1 MDKIKVYG
9 RAQNR
14 TALGIAHAY
23 MVMNPQATLEDLRKA
38 FPNSLSPD
46 KGVKENFVL
55 NETKDEHDGWKGYFR
70 EPDELLH
77 MGDGTLVAMN
87 SMWTA
92 ASFQRIVEKAK
103 EYDITVAEFS
113 KVAAG
118 EKGGFRLE
126 YLNGYVAPTAKP
138 KSKKLLWIIIAV
150 VLLLAAIAAFL
161 FLNSGKTEATVV
173 AAPVDTVAPAPVD
186 TVIIAKVET
195 IEQNFN
201 AAQFQKNSAE
211 LTDAAKQVL
220 DELVQVLKDNE
231 ALKVRIIG
239 HSSAE
244 GSETHNQE
252 LSEQRAQ
259 VAADYLVSAGIDKLR
274 VTAIGKGS
282 SEPKD
287 AENLDANR
295 RTEFEVE

>member
-1 MDKIKVYG
+1 
-9 RAQNR
+9 
-14 TALGIAHAY
+14 
-23 MVMNPQATLEDLRKA
+23 
-38 FPNSLSPD
+38 
-46 KGVKENFVL
+46 
-55 NETKDEHDGWKGYFR
+55 
-70 EPDELLH
+70 
-77 MGDGTLVAMN
+77 
-87 SMWTA
+87 
-92 ASFQRIVEKAK
+92 VEKAK

-244 GSETHNQE
+244 GSDTHNQE